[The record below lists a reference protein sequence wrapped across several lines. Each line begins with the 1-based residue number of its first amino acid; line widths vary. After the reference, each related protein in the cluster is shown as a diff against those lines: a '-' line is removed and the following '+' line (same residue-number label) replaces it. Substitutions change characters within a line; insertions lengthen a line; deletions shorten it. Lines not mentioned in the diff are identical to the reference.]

1 MAVENPKTVAK
12 KISENLRRGKKIV
25 LGDILEEVGYSKS
38 VCKAPQNVTNTKAFK
53 KAIKP
58 LAEGLDREIERI
70 KRELSTRDL
79 SKEKYAELTR
89 SLDILIKNHQ
99 LLNGGETERSGI
111 VFKVTKYD
119 GDNDPI

>member
-1 MAVENPKTVAK
+1 MAVENPQNVAK
-12 KISENLRRGKKIV
+12 KISETILKKKKIV
-25 LGDILEEVGYSKS
+25 LGDILEDCGYAEST
-38 VCKAPQNVTNTKAFK
+38 CKKPKLVTETKAFK

-58 LAEGLDREIERI
+58 LAEGLGREIERI